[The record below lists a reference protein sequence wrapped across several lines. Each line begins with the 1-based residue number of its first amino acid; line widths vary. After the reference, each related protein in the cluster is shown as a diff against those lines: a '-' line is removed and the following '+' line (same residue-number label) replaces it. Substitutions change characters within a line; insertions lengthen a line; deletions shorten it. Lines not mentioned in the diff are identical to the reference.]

1 MKQLQLLRYLRP
13 RPRDFLVILSTM
25 ALMIALE
32 VLLPWPLKIMVDQV
46 LGQQPV
52 PTSLERLMN
61 ILPGPSGVQGLLLW
75 VCLATVLLFAASTSM
90 AMVHTRAA
98 VRLGQHT
105 VYQLGAELFLHLQR
119 LSLRFH
125 SSRSVGDLIARVMRD
140 SYCMHALV
148 LEALLPILHSV
159 AMLIA
164 MFIIMWQLDS
174 TLTLV
179 SLGVVPFLILTI
191 KIFARPMEAR
201 SREHRDLEGIMT
213 SLVHQT
219 LTAIPAVQAF
229 TREELEHARFQSTAT
244 RALTASQRSIATD
257 MWFKLFVGFITAL
270 GTAAVMWLGAQHSL
284 QGRLTVG
291 GVLIF
296 ISYLAALYA
305 PLNALSYTASAFQTA
320 MASADRV
327 LEVLNDPVDIR
338 DATNARAIRLQGLV
352 SYEDVTVGY
361 EPDRPVLTKVSFEVR
376 PGEVVAIVGSSGAGK
391 STLLSMLLRFLDPWS
406 GRILVDGHDLR
417 EIQLRSLRQQVAIV
431 LQEPFLLPLPI
442 AQNIAYGKANATRE
456 EIIAAAE
463 AANADEFIRLLP
475 NGYDTVLGERGC
487 TLSGGEKQRI
497 SIARAFLKG
506 APILILDEPT
516 SALDSHIEGLL
527 VTTLERLMTGC
538 TTFLIAHRLSTI
550 RKADRIL
557 VLDHGTLAE
566 HGRHAELM
574 ALDGL
579 YARLYRQQL
588 NLAQHQPV
596 LRTAT

>member
-1 MKQLQLLRYLRP
+1 MNQLRLLRYLHP
-13 RPRDFLVILSTM
+13 RPADFLVILSTM
-25 ALMIALE
+25 SFMIALE
-32 VLLPWPLKIMVDQV
+32 VLQPWPIKIMVDQV

-52 PTSLERLMN
+52 PNSLRQVMN
-61 ILPGPSGVQGLLLW
+61 ILPGPSGEQGLLLW
-75 VCLATVLLFAASTSM
+75 LCIATVLLFAVSTLL

-140 SYCMHALV
+140 SYCMNALV
-148 LEALLPILHSV
+148 LEVLLPVVRSV
-159 AMLIA
+159 AMLLA

-191 KIFARPMEAR
+191 KIFAQPMEAR
-201 SREHRDLEGIMT
+201 SREHRDLEGSMT

-229 TREELEHARFQSTAT
+229 TREEFEHARFQNTAS
-244 RALTASQRSIATD
+244 RALTASQRSIATA
-257 MWFKLFVGFITAL
+257 MWFKLFVGSITAL
-270 GTAAVMWLGAQHSL
+270 GSAAVMWLGAQHTL
-284 QGRLTVG
+284 QGQLTVG
-291 GVLIF
+291 SVLIF
-296 ISYLAALYA
+296 ISYLAALYG
-305 PLNALSYTASAFQTA
+305 PLNALTYTASTFQTA

-338 DATNARAIRLQGLV
+338 DAPHARPVKLQGHV
-352 SYEDVTVGY
+352 RYEDVTVGY
-361 EPDRPVLTKVSFEVR
+361 ELDRPVLTKVSFEVK
-376 PGEVVAIVGSSGAGK
+376 PGEVVAIVGPSGAGK

-463 AANADEFIRLLP
+463 AANADEFIRPLP
-475 NGYDTVLGERGC
+475 NGYDTILGERGC
-487 TLSGGEKQRI
+487 TLSGGQKQRI
-497 SIARAFLKG
+497 SIARAFLKH
-506 APILILDEPT
+506 ARSSSST
-516 SALDSHIEGLL
+516 SPHRRS
-527 VTTLERLMTGC
+527 TLTWRG
-538 TTFLIAHRLSTI
+538 FW
-550 RKADRIL
+550 
-557 VLDHGTLAE
+557 
-566 HGRHAELM
+566 
-574 ALDGL
+574 
-579 YARLYRQQL
+579 
-588 NLAQHQPV
+588 
-596 LRTAT
+596 